1 MSGTWAAPLILNL
14 PHEGED
20 DEHDEDPNENGE
32 GVADGGED
40 EEGASGEFCY
50 WVSKMDEPEEEAHEE
65 PGLALVVIPLSEVK
79 ESSWSWG
86 TRMSPQLQ
94 SKDAF

>member
-1 MSGTWAAPLILNL
+1 
-14 PHEGED
+14 
-20 DEHDEDPNENGE
+20 
-32 GVADGGED
+32 
-40 EEGASGEFCY
+40 
-50 WVSKMDEPEEEAHEE
+50 MDEPEEEAHEE